1 MKRYFLEFD
10 VRFPERCI
18 EITGYFNHLTREYE
32 KTHCGGGW
40 RGNSMTTMR
49 QYIKHIRK
57 DYADAHPFNFR
68 IYDYEAPDEEDGH
81 VGQVYF
87 EV

>member
-10 VRFPERCI
+10 VEFPEKCNDG
-18 EITGYFNHLTREYE
+18 GYFNHITGKYE

-40 RGNSMTTMR
+40 NGNSMKTMKS
-49 QYIKHIRK
+49 YIRK
-57 DYADAHPFNFR
+57 IRKEYTEAKPLNFR
-68 IYDYEAPDEEDGH
+68 VYDYDAPDEPDGH

-87 EV
+87 EE